1 MKDDGSSA
9 LADAVAVFTYGLQGT
24 YASGGE
30 AVGEL
35 SIIGLERSRGR
46 DRDSTGGLAEEEE
59 RENAQRTRYLVE
71 IMLSCGIVIAHWRN
85 QGKVFYNE

>member
-1 MKDDGSSA
+1 MLLREGSNVV
-9 LADAVAVFTYGLQGT
+9 ADAVAVFTYGERGT
-24 YASGGE
+24 YASGGQ

-35 SIIGLERSRGR
+35 SIVGAGARNDGSGLDEPE
-46 DRDSTGGLAEEEE
+46 GGC
-59 RENAQRTRYLVE
+59 TRYLVE